1 MSKKD
6 RIKEDV
12 SILRDEY
19 KNYFIVIMTILTG
32 SFTTFYQVM
41 MGAVPLLV
49 LFVASSGVVL
59 ASFVAVLFKRKRLKI
74 DKKLAQLEEM
84 E

>member
-6 RIKEDV
+6 KIKEDI

-41 MGAVPLLV
+41 MADVPLFLLYIAV
-49 LFVASSGVVL
+49 SGLML
-59 ASFVAVLFKRKRLKI
+59 ATFVAVLFKRKRLKI
-74 DKKLAQLEEM
+74 DEKLAQLEEM

>member
-6 RIKEDV
+6 KIKEDI

-41 MGAVPLLV
+41 MGTVPLMILLV
-49 LFVASSGVVL
+49 GVSGVVL
-59 ASFVAVLFKRKRLKI
+59 SIFVSILFKRKRLSI
-74 DKKLAQLEEM
+74 DEKLAQLEEI

>member
-6 RIKEDV
+6 KIKEDI

-41 MGAVPLLV
+41 MGDAPFFV
-49 LFVASSGVVL
+49 LFVGTSGVVL
-59 ASFVAVLFKRKRLKI
+59 ATFVTLLFKKKRLKI
-74 DKKLAQLEEM
+74 DEKLAQLEEI

>member
-6 RIKEDV
+6 RLKEDIA
-12 SILRDEY
+12 ILRDEY

-41 MGAVPLLV
+41 MGDVPLLV
-49 LFVASSGVVL
+49 LFIACSGVLL
-59 ASFVAVLFKRKRLKI
+59 ATFVTILFKRKRLKI
-74 DKKLAQLEEM
+74 DEKLAQLEEIK
-84 E
+84 

>member
-6 RIKEDV
+6 KIKEDIA
-12 SILRDEY
+12 ILRDEY

-41 MGAVPLLV
+41 MGDAPLFV
-49 LFVASSGVVL
+49 LFIGISGVVL
-59 ASFVAVLFKRKRLKI
+59 ASFVAVLFKRKRLII
-74 DKKLAQLEEM
+74 DENLALLEEI

>member
-6 RIKEDV
+6 KIKEDI

-41 MGAVPLLV
+41 MGTVPLMI
-49 LFVASSGVVL
+49 LFVAVSGIIL
-59 ASFVAVLFKRKRLKI
+59 AVFVAILFKRKRLSI
-74 DKKLAQLEEM
+74 DEKLAQLEEI

>member
-6 RIKEDV
+6 KIKEDIA
-12 SILRDEY
+12 ILRDEY

-41 MGAVPLLV
+41 MDDAPFFV
-49 LFVASSGVVL
+49 LFIGMSGVIL
-59 ASFVAVLFKRKRLKI
+59 AAFVTLLFQKKRLKI
-74 DKKLAQLEEM
+74 DEKLAQLEEI

>member
-6 RIKEDV
+6 RIKEDI

-19 KNYFIVIMTILTG
+19 KNYFIVIMTIATG

-41 MGAVPLLV
+41 MGTVPL
-49 LFVASSGVVL
+49 FMSFIATSGVVL
-59 ASFVAVLFKRKRLKI
+59 AVFVSILFKRKRLNI
-74 DKKLAQLEEM
+74 DKKLTQLEEM

>member
-6 RIKEDV
+6 KIKEDIA
-12 SILRDEY
+12 ILRDEY

-41 MGAVPLLV
+41 VKDTPIFV
-49 LFVASSGVVL
+49 LFIATFGVVL
-59 ASFVAVLFKRKRLKI
+59 ALFVAILFKRKRLSI
-74 DKKLAQLEEM
+74 DEKLKQLEEI

>member
-6 RIKEDV
+6 KIKEDI

-41 MGAVPLLV
+41 MGTVPLMI
-49 LFVASSGVVL
+49 LFVAVSGVVL
-59 ASFVAVLFKRKRLKI
+59 ATFVTVLFKRKRLSI
-74 DKKLAQLEEM
+74 DEKLAQLEEID
-84 E
+84 